1 MNKPMDYILIWVSTF
16 SQAFKDVSLWLIGVL
31 GVQFAI
37 GILTIYMY
45 FSEDEKQKSYKDIK
59 DIIEDISKKIKYWP
73 SIFKAITIFYFAIFL
88 YQTINLTCQTINR
101 EIHEIVFTKP
111 PFSNYETISDLP
123 HCNFDDEK
131 IHYPCIYLIKNND
144 TFFKIADKA
153 GYGNDCT
160 VSDLMR
166 PFV

>member
-73 SIFKAITIFYFAIFL
+73 SIF
-88 YQTINLTCQTINR
+88 
-101 EIHEIVFTKP
+101 
-111 PFSNYETISDLP
+111 
-123 HCNFDDEK
+123 
-131 IHYPCIYLIKNND
+131 
-144 TFFKIADKA
+144 
-153 GYGNDCT
+153 
-160 VSDLMR
+160 
-166 PFV
+166 